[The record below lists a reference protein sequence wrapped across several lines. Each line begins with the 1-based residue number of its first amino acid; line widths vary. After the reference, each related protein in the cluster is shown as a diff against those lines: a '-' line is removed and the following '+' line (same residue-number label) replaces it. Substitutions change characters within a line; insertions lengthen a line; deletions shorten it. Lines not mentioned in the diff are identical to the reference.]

1 MLRICANVAAL
12 LPDTIRPQ
20 DRDTWRDRPDLNALL
35 DLKALR
41 WPRLGMS
48 FAPYFATE

>member
-12 LPDTIRPQ
+12 LPDTISLR
-20 DRDTWRDRPDLNALL
+20 DRDTWCDRRDLDALL